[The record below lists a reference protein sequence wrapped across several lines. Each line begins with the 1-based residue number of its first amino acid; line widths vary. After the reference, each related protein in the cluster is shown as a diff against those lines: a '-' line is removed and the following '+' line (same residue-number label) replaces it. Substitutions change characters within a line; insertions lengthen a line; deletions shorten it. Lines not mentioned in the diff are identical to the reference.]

1 MKIHADTRVRVE
13 TIPKIDNGVLW
24 RTFVLKPFVL
34 FFFSHQSTVY
44 RNEKVIIKGNNLVII
59 KI

>member
-34 FFFSHQSTVY
+34 FFFLINRLYIGMKKLLLRETTW
-44 RNEKVIIKGNNLVII
+44 
-59 KI
+59 